1 MLVSALQGH
10 QRWARHYDSHPNPLL
25 SLETRVLGDLLPPI
39 AGLRFLD
46 VACGTGRWMTYL
58 RQRGAHVFGVDVC
71 AEMLAEAQRKP
82 LARGRSVVGDAT
94 RLPFR
99 SGAVDTVLC
108 SFAVGY
114 LADLQSAVAE
124 MARVARP
131 GARVIISDLHPERV
145 SNGWTRSFRLG
156 ADVYEME
163 HFGPSLEQLRAAGQA
178 GGLKLHTQI
187 EACFGEPE
195 RPHFRG
201 AGKEHVYFSL
211 TGVSAVWVGIWTK
224 S

>member
-1 MLVSALQGH
+1 MLVSALEGH
-10 QRWARHYDSHPNPLL
+10 QRWAPHYDSRPNPLL
-25 SLETRVLGDLLPPI
+25 SLEMRVLSDLLPPI
-39 AGLRFLD
+39 AGQCFLD

-58 RQRGAHVFGVDVC
+58 RQRGADVFGVDVC

-82 LARGRSVVGDAT
+82 LARGRSAVGDAT
-94 RLPFR
+94 RLPFP
-99 SGAVDTVLC
+99 SGAADTVLC

-114 LADLQSAVAE
+114 LADLQSAIAE
-124 MARVARP
+124 MARAARP
-131 GARVIISDLHPERV
+131 GARVIISDLHPEGV

-156 ADVYEME
+156 TDVFEME

-178 GGLKLHTQI
+178 GGLKLHTHI
-187 EACFGEPE
+187 ESCFGEPE
-195 RPHFRG
+195 RPHFRS

-211 TGVSAVWVGIWTK
+211 TGVPAVWVGIWTK

>member
-1 MLVSALQGH
+1 MLVSALEGH
-10 QRWARHYDSHPNPLL
+10 QRWAPLYDSHPNPLL
-25 SLETRVLGDLLPPI
+25 SLEMRVLSELLPPV
-39 AGLRFLD
+39 AGQCFLD
-46 VACGTGRWMTYL
+46 VACGTGRWMSYL
-58 RQRGAHVFGVDVC
+58 HQRGAHVFGVDVC

-82 LARGRSVVGDAT
+82 LARGRSVLGDAS

-108 SFAVGY
+108 SFALGY
-114 LADLQSAVAE
+114 FAELQSAVAE

-156 ADVYEME
+156 ADVHEME
-163 HFGPSLEQLRAAGQA
+163 HFGPSPEQLRAAGQA

-187 EACFGEPE
+187 ESCVGEPE
-195 RPHFRG
+195 RPHFRA

-211 TGVSAVWVGIWTK
+211 TEVPAVWVGIWTK

>member
-1 MLVSALQGH
+1 MLVSALEGH
-10 QRWARHYDSHPNPLL
+10 QRWAPHYDSHPNPLL
-25 SLETRVLGDLLPPI
+25 SLEMRVLSELLPPI
-39 AGLRFLD
+39 ACQCFLD

-71 AEMLAEAQRKP
+71 AEMLAAAQRKP

-94 RLPFR
+94 RLPFP
-99 SGAVDTVLC
+99 SGAADTVLC

-114 LADLQSAVAE
+114 LADLQSAVSE
-124 MARVARP
+124 MARAAKP
-131 GARVIISDLHPERV
+131 GARVIISDLHPEGV

-156 ADVYEME
+156 AQVYEME

-178 GGLKLHTQI
+178 AGLKPRMQI
-187 EACFGEPE
+187 ESCFGEPE
-195 RPHFRG
+195 RPHFRA

-211 TGVSAVWVGIWTK
+211 SGVPAVWFGIWTK